1 MEMVDSLAENIM
13 VQLIHTLAEN
23 EVDIKTK
30 DFMRDIGFI
39 NESLK
44 SMLFRELGYDHP
56 LTDLIKYI
64 IVPVR
69 TKDSNDFY
77 TKFKADKILELLDY
91 LEGGEEEYE

>member
-1 MEMVDSLAENIM
+1 
-13 VQLIHTLAEN
+13 
-23 EVDIKTK
+23 
-30 DFMRDIGFI
+30 
-39 NESLK
+39 
-44 SMLFRELGYDHP
+44 MLFRELGYDHP